1 MSIYNPE
8 LEKQI
13 DKAIVEAKKKP
24 KVSLPIE
31 MGMRLTSENKTIME
45 AARRLADK

>member
-1 MSIYNPE
+1 MSIYNKE

-13 DKAIVEAKKKP
+13 DKAITEAKKKP
-24 KVSLPIE
+24 KISLPIE
-31 MGMRLTSENKTIME
+31 EGIKLTHQNKTIME